1 MKTLGSLVPCLI
13 LAVAASG
20 CGWHRSVVTAQ
31 ESTQRTISVEPVVTP
46 PPPAPQPEPQPTPQV
61 APAPETP
68 PNQVVEETIQSNE
81 KRVIERETVP

>member
-1 MKTLGSLVPCLI
+1 MKTLRSLVPCLI

-31 ESTQRTISVEPVVTP
+31 ESTQRTISVEPVITP
-46 PPPAPQPEPQPTPQV
+46 PSPAPQPAPQV

>member
-46 PPPAPQPEPQPTPQV
+46 PPPAPQPAPQV

-68 PNQVVEETIQSNE
+68 PNQVIEETIQSNE